1 MRPIPT
7 SFHLGPLQVHTYGIG
22 LAIAFWFGYR
32 YFEYRLKKRGF
43 PVEWVGSMFLW
54 VIVSAI
60 LGARAMHVLSD
71 LGYYSSHPGQI
82 LAIWQ
87 GGLSSFGGLIA
98 AVPVAIYIVRKR
110 CPELGVLE
118 GLDIVAP
125 VLMAAWAIGRL
136 LGPQL
141 MVRGGGHPTEQWFGM
156 YYDGQD
162 GKRLPVPIFQ
172 ALEDTFV
179 YVVLILTEKRL
190 QHWPDGSS
198 RLTHPAGIVT
208 GIAMI
213 LWGAER
219 ALDEHLW
226 LGEAGALGSQLVQ
239 LAGVLLVIGGV
250 WILILSSKRWT
261 TWLGEHSSED
271 DVLAAGV
278 TLPSSELGQN
288 SSEGQDSSEG

>member
-7 SFHLGPLQVHTYGIG
+7 SFHLGPLEVHTYGIG
-22 LAIAFWFGYR
+22 LALAFWFGYR

-43 PVEWVGSMFLW
+43 PVEWVGSMFVW
-54 VIVSAI
+54 VIISAI

-71 LGYYSSHPGQI
+71 LGYYSAHPGQI

-87 GGLSSFGGLIA
+87 GGLSSFGGLLA

-125 VLMAAWAIGRL
+125 VLMAAWAVGRL

-162 GKRLPVPIFQ
+162 GKRLPVPLFQ
-172 ALEDTFV
+172 AVEDSFV
-179 YVVLILTEKRL
+179 YVVLILTEKKLRR
-190 QHWPDGSS
+190 WPDGSP
-198 RLTHPAGIVT
+198 RLSHPAGVVT

-213 LWGAER
+213 LWGIER
-219 ALDEHLW
+219 ALDERLW

-239 LAGVLLVIGGV
+239 FAGVFLVLGGA
-250 WILILSSKRWT
+250 WILFSSRKRWKA
-261 TWLGEHSSED
+261 WLGEHASGELSP
-271 DVLAAGV
+271 ATGV
-278 TLPSSELGQN
+278 TTSSPQLATEAR
-288 SSEGQDSSEG
+288 ED